1 MGSRLGRYEVV
12 KPLAEGG
19 MAEVLI
25 ARATGVEG
33 FERHVVIKRIRAEQA
48 KDPEYVKM
56 FVDEARL
63 AASLHHHNIVQ
74 VYDIGEA
81 DGEYFFA
88 MEYIHGED
96 LRRILTVANGEQTQL
111 PLAHIVAII
120 AQAAAGLHHA
130 HEQLGPDRMP
140 LQIVH
145 RDVSP
150 ANILVGYD
158 GSVKV
163 VDFGI
168 AKAAL
173 RTQET
178 RSGTL
183 KGKVSYM
190 SPEQCVG
197 AAIDR
202 RSDVFALG
210 IVLYELVTVRRLF
223 KGQNDFVTM
232 AAIVQANIPPPS
244 THRPDLPDAL
254 EAIILKALSPR
265 PDDRFASCDEM
276 RHALEAFAAQ
286 EGLQT
291 SPAAVAAYLKSLL
304 GERPLPWEAADDVVE
319 LEALDPDF
327 DGANPGVATSNV
339 LALPPHLVARDSS
352 PLIRAQEGTSPM
364 LGALRPPATPR
375 APSSRPPTPLPIV
388 SPDPTYVPVEQPGT
402 ASGGTPMA
410 WVPVLPVEKP
420 PKSRA
425 LIAGMIAAPLA
436 ALALVVVIATR
447 GGGDTVDTEAITPA
461 APPKA
466 EAAAAAKAEP
476 PALPQPPP
484 PPAHVDP
491 PAQPA
496 APTVA
501 KPAPKKPAAKPQPK
515 PGTKCG
521 RHDPNS
527 LFPAKC
533 K

>member
-1 MGSRLGRYEVV
+1 
-12 KPLAEGG
+12 

-25 ARATGVEG
+25 ARATGEEG
-33 FERHVVIKRIRAEQA
+33 FERHVVLKRIRAEQA

-63 AASLHHHNIVQ
+63 AASLHHQNIVQ
-74 VYDIGEA
+74 VHDIGEA

-111 PLAHIVAII
+111 PLQHIVMII

-130 HEQLGPDRMP
+130 HEQLGPDRTP

-197 AAIDR
+197 AEVDR

-223 KGQNDFVTM
+223 KGQNDFLTM

-244 THRPDLPDAL
+244 THRPDLPTAL

-265 PDDRFASCDEM
+265 PENRFASCDEM
-276 RHALEAFAAQ
+276 RRALEAFADQ
-286 EGLQT
+286 EAMQT
-291 SPAAVAAYLKSLL
+291 SPSAVAAYLKTLL
-304 GERPLPWEAADDVVE
+304 GERPLPWESADDIVE

-327 DGANPGVATSNV
+327 DGAEPGIATSNV
-339 LALPPHLVARDSS
+339 LTLPPGLVARDSS
-352 PLIRAQEGTSPM
+352 PLVRAQGGTSPM
-364 LGALRPPATPR
+364 LGALRPPAPPR
-375 APSSRPPTPLPIV
+375 APSARPPTPLPIV
-388 SPDPTYVPVEQPGT
+388 SPDPSYVADETAGT
-402 ASGGTPMA
+402 ASGTPMT
-410 WVPVLPVEKP
+410 WVSVLPAQKP
-420 PKSRA
+420 PRGRA
-425 LIAGMIAAPLA
+425 LIAGMIAAPIA
-436 ALALVVVIATR
+436 ALALILVIATR
-447 GGGDTVDTEAITPA
+447 GGGDPTESEPITPA
-461 APPKA
+461 ASPRVA
-466 EAAAAAKAEP
+466 P
-476 PALPQPPP
+476 PAATLDPPAPAPAPPP
-484 PPAHVDP
+484 PPQEPAVAPP
-491 PAQPA
+491 PATVPT
-496 APTVA
+496 APTA
-501 KPAPKKPAAKPQPK
+501 PIEQPKPKKPRPAVKTGSGATRYDPK
-515 PGTKCG
+515 
-521 RHDPNS
+521 S
-527 LFPAKC
+527 LFPTK
-533 K
+533 KPK